1 MSEKELA
8 LRLRALDACAVSD
21 ALDRLKINGVALG
34 LRALTSTRR
43 VAGRV
48 ITVQLN
54 EDDGRASKQHL
65 GTAALD
71 AAQPG
76 DVIVVAHNG
85 REDVAGWG
93 GILSLGAK
101 QRQVEGIIVDG
112 ACRDVDESRELDLP
126 VFARVGVP
134 ITARSRIIETGWNEP
149 VAICGVA
156 VQPGDLAIADASGV
170 VFIPAARAEEIIELA
185 ETVAAREKL
194 MAQEV
199 LAGKPMAAVMGANY
213 ETMLKGKS

>member
-1 MSEKELA
+1 MSENELA
-8 LRLRALDACAVSD
+8 ARLRALDACAVSD
-21 ALDRLKINGVALG
+21 ALDRLKIKGVALG

-71 AAQPG
+71 HAQAG
-76 DVIVVAHNG
+76 DVIVVAHNA

-101 QRQVEGIIVDG
+101 TRQVGGVIVDG

-134 ITARSRIIETGWNEP
+134 TTARGRIIETGWNEP
-149 VAICGVA
+149 VTICGVT
-156 VQPGDLAIADASGV
+156 VSPGDLVIADASGV
-170 VFIPAARAEEIIELA
+170 VFIPEARAQEIIELA
-185 ETVAAREKL
+185 EAVAAREKL

-213 ETMLKGKS
+213 ETMLKGNA